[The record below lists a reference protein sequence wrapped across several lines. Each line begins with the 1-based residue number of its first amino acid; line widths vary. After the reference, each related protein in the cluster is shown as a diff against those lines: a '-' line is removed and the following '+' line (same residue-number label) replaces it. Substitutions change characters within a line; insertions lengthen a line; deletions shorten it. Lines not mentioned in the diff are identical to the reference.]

1 MRGLMKIRLTMGQK
15 RAKNPFAV
23 CRALAKKKGW
33 TEAKFKR
40 CAKAVKMQL
49 RGK

>member
-1 MRGLMKIRLTMGQK
+1 MKIRLTMGQK

-33 TEAKFKR
+33 TEAKFRR
-40 CAKAVKMQL
+40 CAKAVKREL
-49 RGK
+49 GKK